1 MEGNHGVKG
10 RLLSFVI
17 ISLLLC
23 ECESSGP
30 QSKNKQHLN
39 PRKPPLDISVNLR
52 KPVSAQKGEEESQ
65 IMRM

>member
-1 MEGNHGVKG
+1 MEGSHGVKG
-10 RLLSFVI
+10 RLLAFVT
-17 ISLLLC
+17 ISLLC

-65 IMRM
+65 MMRM